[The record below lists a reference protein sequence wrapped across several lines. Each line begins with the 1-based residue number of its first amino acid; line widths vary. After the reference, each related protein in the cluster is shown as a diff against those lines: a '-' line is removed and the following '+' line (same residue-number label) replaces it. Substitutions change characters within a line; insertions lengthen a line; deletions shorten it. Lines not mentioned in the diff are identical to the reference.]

1 MGTEQQIS
9 LKQLR
14 AFAAVY
20 RFRRLAAAAEHLSVT
35 QSAVS
40 VLLRQL
46 ESSLGV
52 RLFDRTTRFL
62 EPTRAAD
69 EAIALAERVLGDVR
83 TFGDGMQALRL
94 RQRGRVE
101 VAVTPAVGMA
111 VMPGAVRRFRAEY
124 PDIQIVLDDCAPE
137 QFLARVLSGKVEFG
151 IGTPE
156 QADPGIALDTLV
168 EDTLC
173 VVCASDHPLA
183 ARRRV
188 RWTALDGMDVIAIR
202 GGYGVRRQVDAM
214 AAQLGVSW
222 RVVNEAA
229 FLTSALWM
237 TASGLGVSILP
248 GALVA
253 TAPYPN
259 LVIRPLVSPTVTRA
273 ISVVSQRGR
282 SLSPAAQGF
291 VTVLRDD
298 LLGRGVA
305 HPTGDG

>member
-1 MGTEQQIS
+1 MGVERQIS

-14 AFAAVY
+14 AFSAVY

-46 ESSLGV
+46 ESGLGV

-69 EAIALAERVLGDVR
+69 EAIALAERVLGDVKA
-83 TFGDGMQALRL
+83 FGQGVQELGL

-101 VAVTPAVGMA
+101 LAVTPAVGMA
-111 VMPGAVRRFRAEY
+111 LMPGAVRRFRAEY
-124 PDIQIVLDDCAPE
+124 PNIQVVLDDCAPE
-137 QFLARVLSGKVEFG
+137 QFLARVLAGKVEFG

-156 QADPGIALDTLV
+156 QADARIELDTLV
-168 EDTLC
+168 QDALC

-188 RWTALDGMDVIAIR
+188 AWKDLDGLDVIAIR
-202 GGYGVRRQVDAM
+202 GGYGVRRQVDAT

-248 GALVA
+248 GALIA

-259 LVIRPLVSPTVTRA
+259 LVTLPLVAPTITR
-273 ISVVSQRGR
+273 SVCVVSLRGR
-282 SLSPAAQGF
+282 TLSPAAQGF
-291 VTVLRDD
+291 VEVLRED
-298 LLGRGVA
+298 LQAGNSARA
-305 HPTGDG
+305 KA